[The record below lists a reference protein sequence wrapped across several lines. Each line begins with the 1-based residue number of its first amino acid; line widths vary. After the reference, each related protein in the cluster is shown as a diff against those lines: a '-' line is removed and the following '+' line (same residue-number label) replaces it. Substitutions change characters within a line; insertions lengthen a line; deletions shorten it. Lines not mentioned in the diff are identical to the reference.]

1 MGQKANPISLRLNIN
16 RNFDSCW
23 YSDTDLAYSKLLGKE
38 LQLRNYISSLF
49 SSLGPTIYKGRV
61 SFQFYQKKLIIY
73 YFFADIKTENT
84 LSSTRKNRVFPSTSY
99 TAALPSR
106 YREKEVEVGSNS
118 KKAKQNGINSS
129 FSGGLDKAKLD
140 NLNWDFSPL
149 ASKTNF
155 LKKRIILLFLK
166 YLLEKNSNESFY
178 FFPNLSQFIKKDSFS
193 FIFSFTNYKN
203 YFELIF
209 IYHFLKKQFFLPTGE
224 AFSSTKNELA
234 SNSLFFQKIQK
245 LANQK
250 ENHLKRKTVSTNLSF
265 STFEISKNLS
275 FFPIK
280 FNSKYTSAHFLSHY
294 IAKCFEKKLS
304 TREIFRTIQ
313 KEIILNKNLLGL
325 RIQCAGRIGGVEMAK
340 VESRKFGQTSFH
352 TFNTKLDFAIAEA
365 YTQYGII
372 GIQVSVWGY

>member
-1 MGQKANPISLRLNIN
+1 MQ
-16 RNFDSCW
+16 
-23 YSDTDLAYSKLLGKE
+23 
-38 LQLRNYISSLF
+38 
-49 SSLGPTIYKGRV
+49 
-61 SFQFYQKKLIIY
+61 
-73 YFFADIKTENT
+73 
-84 LSSTRKNRVFPSTSY
+84 
-99 TAALPSR
+99 
-106 YREKEVEVGSNS
+106 
-118 KKAKQNGINSS
+118 
-129 FSGGLDKAKLD
+129 
-140 NLNWDFSPL
+140 
-149 ASKTNF
+149 
-155 LKKRIILLFLK
+155 
-166 YLLEKNSNESFY
+166 
-178 FFPNLSQFIKKDSFS
+178 
-193 FIFSFTNYKN
+193 
-203 YFELIF
+203 
-209 IYHFLKKQFFLPTGE
+209 
-224 AFSSTKNELA
+224 AFSSNKNGLA
-234 SNSLFFQKIQK
+234 SDSIFFQKIQK

-265 STFEISKNLS
+265 STFEIIKNLS

-280 FNSKYTSAHFLSHY
+280 LNSKYTSAHFLSQY